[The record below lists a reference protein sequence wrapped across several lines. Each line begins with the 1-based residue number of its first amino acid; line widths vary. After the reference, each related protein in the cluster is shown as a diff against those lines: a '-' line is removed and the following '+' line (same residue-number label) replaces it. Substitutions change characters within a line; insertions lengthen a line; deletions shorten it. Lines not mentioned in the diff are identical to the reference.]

1 MARTETNFSGKRVV
15 AACFIIMF
23 VIQGGMQ
30 TFAVFM
36 PSIVEDTGFSLVQI
50 SLISSFATLFG
61 FLANMS
67 FGRVLKKCGLKGTI
81 LIGIVAYSVHFYLFA
96 IAHTLLVF
104 YIGACMGGFVI
115 GYSTAAACSVAIT
128 NWYVKKRATMI
139 SISFSGSMFGGAMI
153 MYLLGILIEL
163 FGWRNT
169 YIIQGTVLGI
179 IAIIA
184 TVFMLIES
192 PARKGQ
198 KPYEFEEPARDPISG
213 ATSSLTSETA
223 GYRTAGEAVL
233 GPITPP
239 MEEGLLLSEARRT
252 PAFILILLGLLLVG
266 VTTNIENY
274 LPAFWRSQGLS
285 VSESSTM
292 MAIYAGIAGLASL
305 VLGRI
310 SDRLGA
316 KAYVLANFA
325 FFIAGSI
332 AVFYVGIIG
341 TAPMLA
347 SLVVFALGGKKN
359 SNLMP
364 PMVTVECFGRRD
376 YKQIIGYFQSML
388 QLGIAISNP
397 IISKLQAIHDD
408 YQLPFYWMAAL
419 GVAALILIQAGLRLA
434 PYHRSNR

>member
-1 MARTETNFSGKRVV
+1 M
-15 AACFIIMF
+15 
-23 VIQGGMQ
+23 
-30 TFAVFM
+30 
-36 PSIVEDTGFSLVQI
+36 
-50 SLISSFATLFG
+50 
-61 FLANMS
+61 
-67 FGRVLKKCGLKGTI
+67 
-81 LIGIVAYSVHFYLFA
+81 
-96 IAHTLLVF
+96 
-104 YIGACMGGFVI
+104 
-115 GYSTAAACSVAIT
+115 
-128 NWYVKKRATMI
+128 
-139 SISFSGSMFGGAMI
+139 
-153 MYLLGILIEL
+153 
-163 FGWRNT
+163 
-169 YIIQGTVLGI
+169 
-179 IAIIA
+179 
-184 TVFMLIES
+184 
-192 PARKGQ
+192 
-198 KPYEFEEPARDPISG
+198 
-213 ATSSLTSETA
+213 
-223 GYRTAGEAVL
+223 
-233 GPITPP
+233 
-239 MEEGLLLSEARRT
+239 
-252 PAFILILLGLLLVG
+252 G

-292 MAIYAGIAGLASL
+292 MALYAGIAGLASL
-305 VLGRI
+305 ILGRI

-347 SLVVFALGGKKN
+347 ALVVFALGGKKN

-397 IISKLQAIHDD
+397 IISKLQAINDD
-408 YQLPFYWMAAL
+408 YKLPFYWMAAL

>member
-1 MARTETNFSGKRVV
+1 MARAETNFSGKRVV

-50 SLISSFATLFG
+50 SMISSFATLFG

-81 LIGIVAYSVHFYLFA
+81 LIGIAAYSVHFYLFA
-96 IAHTLLVF
+96 IAHTLLIF
-104 YIGACMGGFVI
+104 YIGASMGGFVI

-139 SISFSGSMFGGAMI
+139 SVAFSGSMFGGAII

-169 YIIQGTVLGI
+169 YIIQGTVLGV

-198 KPYEFEEPARDPISG
+198 KPFDFEEPAREPADSG
-213 ATSSLTSETA
+213 SSGNCGKILLET
-223 GYRTAGEAVL
+223 
-233 GPITPP
+233 ITPP
-239 MEEGLLLSEARRT
+239 AEGGLLLSEARRT

-292 MAIYAGIAGLASL
+292 MALYAGIAGLASL
-305 VLGRI
+305 ILGRI

-347 SLVVFALGGKKN
+347 ALVVFALGGKKN

-397 IISKLQAIHDD
+397 IISKLQAINDD
-408 YQLPFYWMAAL
+408 YKLPFYWMAAL